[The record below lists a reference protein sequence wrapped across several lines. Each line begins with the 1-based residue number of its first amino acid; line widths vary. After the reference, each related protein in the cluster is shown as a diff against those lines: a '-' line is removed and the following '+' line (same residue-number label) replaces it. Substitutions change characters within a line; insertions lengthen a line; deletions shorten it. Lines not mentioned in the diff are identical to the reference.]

1 MARTS
6 FVVAALVTAAAA
18 APAGAQEQPLAQPA
32 GVALTA
38 GPRAVATAGAVPQSV
53 ARQQRAEARQAEAA
67 QPRRAPAAGQPVRF
81 SIAGGLSQPM
91 GDFGDAA
98 NLGFN
103 ITGSAEFRPAG
114 FPFGLRADVQANRY
128 GIDSEDDDVDGS
140 FLILGGQLN
149 GVFNFPQTNPSA
161 FRPYVLGGIGLHRVS
176 VSVDDTDDEADPE
189 TAVSFN
195 FGGGINFRASTL
207 DSFVE
212 IRYQSVRTD
221 DDPASF
227 LPIVFGVRF

>member
-32 GVALTA
+32 GVAAFAA
-38 GPRAVATAGAVPQSV
+38 GPRATTTAGAVPPSV
-53 ARQQRAEARQAEAA
+53 ARQLRAEARQAEAA
-67 QPRRAPAAGQPVRF
+67 QPRTTPAAGQPVRF
-81 SIAGGLSQPM
+81 SLAAGLAQPM

-103 ITGSAEFRPAG
+103 VTGSADFRPAG
-114 FPFGLRADVQANRY
+114 FPFGLRADAQINRF
-128 GIDSEDDDVDGS
+128 GLDEDFADGS
-140 FLILGGQLN
+140 VLIIGGQLN
-149 GVFNFPQTNPSA
+149 GVFNFPQSNPSN

-176 VSVDDTDDEADPE
+176 VSLDDSDAEQDPE
-189 TAVSFN
+189 TAVSFG

-221 DDPASF
+221 DEPTSF
-227 LPIVFGVRF
+227 LPIVFGIRF